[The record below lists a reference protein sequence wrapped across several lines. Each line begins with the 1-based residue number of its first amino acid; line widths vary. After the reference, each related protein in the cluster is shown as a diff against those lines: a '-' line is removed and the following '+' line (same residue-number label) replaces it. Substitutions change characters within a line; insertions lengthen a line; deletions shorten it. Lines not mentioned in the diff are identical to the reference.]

1 MGVILSFRN
10 LEKINFV
17 PNRNLIMGLRSRIFI
32 LMSAMISLTHAFLPS
47 MLIFEF
53 YDTIDPVH
61 REVGRYCRNENNTE
75 RNLCELLRQY
85 DGPCKDEINKRSCI
99 YRQCDNAKMS
109 TMPLCKKYRRSKRL
123 TIHRSMP
130 LFLRIFNLW

>member
-1 MGVILSFRN
+1 MGIIISFRN
-10 LEKINFV
+10 LEWTNFAL
-17 PNRNLIMGLRSRIFI
+17 NRNLMMELRRRIFI
-32 LMSAMISLTHAFLPS
+32 FVSAMVSLSHAFLPS

-61 REVGRYCRNENNTE
+61 REVGRYCRNKNNTE

-85 DGPCKDEINKRSCI
+85 DGPCKDEIDKRSCI

-123 TIHRSMP
+123 TIQRSMP